1 MPKVVKILFCVETSY
16 QASRLSKGTRPNG
29 FLAPSFNNLRS
40 YFFTEE
46 KIRLMIQI
54 LPGFCFSLG
63 DDALK
68 LEQNSCTHK
77 TLF

>member
-29 FLAPSFNNLRS
+29 FLAPSFKNLRS
-40 YFFTEE
+40 YFFCEE

-54 LPGFCFSLG
+54 LPGFCYSLSN
-63 DDALK
+63 DPLK
-68 LEQNSCTHK
+68 DE
-77 TLF
+77 